1 MVLFAGQPWI
11 LREQS
16 YGPGGGEDLGRRE
29 WDKWRERHGDSH
41 TAVRET
47 DSQWGLLCDSGSS
60 NRGSGTPTGMGREVQ
75 RERTHVCRWL
85 VHVDAAET
93 NTVCKAITLPL
104 NVNFKKIRNEVILEL
119 DVFED

>member
-1 MVLFAGQPWI
+1 MWIRGQ
-11 LREQS
+11 
-16 YGPGGGEDLGRRE
+16 GGGKGGTNGEGSMGTYTLSHVKHRAGGDL
-29 WDKWRERHGDSH
+29 
-41 TAVRET
+41 AYA
-47 DSQWGLLCDSGSS
+47 SGSS
-60 NRGSGTPTGMGREVQ
+60 NRGSVTPTGMGREVQ